1 MSTFLHPRIW
11 RCPFSDFYD
20 DEPLHA
26 ADHYTDRAFA
36 DIQSH
41 GFDGVWLRG
50 RLRQVMHTKT
60 LPALNDSERDWR
72 IDSLNTIIER
82 GRQQGI
88 GVWLYFNEPL
98 APFIDDPVWNIYPE
112 LKGEEWHHPH
122 VAARSANSLCTSIPI
137 VRQWFS
143 EAVDTTFQALPGL
156 AGVLLITASE
166 WHTHCWSH
174 LARRN
179 LKNGVHENE
188 QLQPRCPRCRKREPS
203 EVVGELV
210 KTWTDSARRCDPS
223 PRVIVWNWSWSM
235 WYPDPQVEVID
246 ALPAE
251 AELMADFE
259 RGSVRQ
265 WHGR

>member
-11 RCPFSDFYD
+11 RYPFSDFYD

-26 ADHYTDRAFA
+26 ANHYTDRAFA
-36 DIQSH
+36 DIRSH

-50 RLRQVMHTKT
+50 RLRQVMHTQT
-60 LPALNDSERDWR
+60 LPALNASKRDQR

-98 APFIDDPVWNIYPE
+98 APFMDDPVWNVYPE
-112 LKGEEWHHPH
+112 LKGEEWYHPL
-122 VAARSANSLCTSIPI
+122 VDERSAVSLCTSIPI

-166 WHTHCWSH
+166 WHTHC
-174 LARRN
+174 
-179 LKNGVHENE
+179 
-188 QLQPRCPRCRKREPS
+188 
-203 EVVGELV
+203 
-210 KTWTDSARRCDPS
+210 
-223 PRVIVWNWSWSM
+223 
-235 WYPDPQVEVID
+235 
-246 ALPAE
+246 
-251 AELMADFE
+251 
-259 RGSVRQ
+259 
-265 WHGR
+265 